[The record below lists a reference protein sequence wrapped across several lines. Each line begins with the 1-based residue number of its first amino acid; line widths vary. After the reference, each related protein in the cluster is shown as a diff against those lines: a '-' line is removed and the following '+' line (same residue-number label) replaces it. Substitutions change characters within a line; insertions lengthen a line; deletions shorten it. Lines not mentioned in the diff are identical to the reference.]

1 MLKLTQHQTILT
13 KMLSCLVVIVGLFIS
28 PSIIWAQQ
36 ANYVHDEANVVSAP
50 MKEKLEK
57 LLTELDEKRNLR
69 IEEVILPSL
78 NNQDPSKVVGEL
90 AQKIDAH
97 ETKAEYRALILY
109 VTDSGYIQIYP
120 NQKLSAILDEKSLA
134 NIVQTATKQLQ
145 EKNYDEMAR
154 VGVAGVFHYFQ
165 KNPETQVKNDAE
177 GRSKTMIN
185 LLLIIVALVV
195 VVGLIKFGRKQ

>member
-1 MLKLTQHQTILT
+1 MLKLTKQQSILT
-13 KMLSCLVVIVGLFIS
+13 KVLACLVVIMGLFIS
-28 PSIIWAQQ
+28 PLVVWAQQ
-36 ANYVHDEANVVSAP
+36 ANYVHDEANVVSTA

-57 LLTELDEKRNLR
+57 LLAELDEKRNLR

-78 NNQDPSKVVGEL
+78 NNQDPSKIVGEL
-90 AQKIDAH
+90 AQKLDAH

-120 NQKLSAILDEKSLA
+120 NQKLATILEEKSLA

-154 VGVAGVFHYFQ
+154 VGVAGIFHYFQ
-165 KNPETQVKNDAE
+165 KNPETQDK
-177 GRSKTMIN
+177 
-185 LLLIIVALVV
+185 
-195 VVGLIKFGRKQ
+195 

>member
-1 MLKLTQHQTILT
+1 MLTLTQHQTILT
-13 KMLSCLVVIVGLFIS
+13 KVFSCLVVMMGLCLS
-28 PSIIWAQQ
+28 PSIVWAQQ
-36 ANYVHDEANVVSAP
+36 ANYVHDEANVVSAA
-50 MKEKLEK
+50 MKDKLEK
-57 LLTELDEKRNLR
+57 LLAELDEKKNLR

-90 AQKIDAH
+90 AQKLDAH

-120 NQKLSAILDEKSLA
+120 NQKLSAILGEQSIA

-154 VGVAGVFHYFQ
+154 VGIAGIFHYFQ
-165 KNPETQVKNDAE
+165 KNPQTQDKNAAQ

-185 LLLIIVALVV
+185 LLLVIVALVV
-195 VVGLIKFGRKQ
+195 VVGLIKFGRK